1 MGPHQ
6 GKLNTS
12 PCCNQIS
19 HLSLYLRLERLFT
32 NLPRCAWMRVTDRAW
47 SCWSLPPVRTSHH
60 KYGSLTTTLT
70 NITYRTTELQNSN
83 TINIS
88 ILMQDLIF
96 KTIFYCL
103 LLYYIVK
110 KLNTFSKYI
119 CDIKL
124 SLFTGLPFD
133 KAIQAAGCSL

>member
-1 MGPHQ
+1 
-6 GKLNTS
+6 
-12 PCCNQIS
+12 
-19 HLSLYLRLERLFT
+19 
-32 NLPRCAWMRVTDRAW
+32 
-47 SCWSLPPVRTSHH
+47 
-60 KYGSLTTTLT
+60 
-70 NITYRTTELQNSN
+70 
-83 TINIS
+83 
-88 ILMQDLIF
+88 MQDLIF

-133 KAIQAAGCSL
+133 KAIQAAGYSLWRLLFVLATETLIDQPL